1 MSEPEIVELD
11 EIDCRFEPRPWPFA
25 ENNREAIAA
34 HWQEVIARK
43 PASFNG
49 KILLLHR
56 WEVSGRRF
64 RGAYLMTDYAS
75 FLAWRDFGTPGE
87 PKWNCFA
94 MAALQAADGAFL
106 LGEMAEHTS
115 NAGAVYFAAGTPD
128 PSDLDGNVVNLA
140 GSVTR
145 ELEEET
151 GVSPADVA
159 IASGWT
165 AVFHGPRIAL
175 MKTVCSSLPAAALKA
190 RIEGFLATDSK
201 PELSRMHIVSGPDDL
216 IADRMPPFQR
226 AYLLHRLAQAPSE
239 GECVSGA

>member
-11 EIDCRFEPRPWPFA
+11 DIDCRLEPRAWAFA
-25 ENNREAIAA
+25 EDNREAIAT

-56 WEVSGRRF
+56 WEVVGRSF

-115 NAGAVYFAAGTPD
+115 NAGAIYFAAGTPD
-128 PSDLDGNVVNLA
+128 PSDLDGNIVNLA

-145 ELEEET
+145 EMEEET
-151 GVSPADVA
+151 GISPDDIA
-159 IASGWT
+159 IDKGWT
-165 AVFHGPRIAL
+165 AVFHGPRIAM
-175 MKTVCSSLPAAALKA
+175 MKSVRSPLGAVALKQ
-190 RIEGFLATDSK
+190 RIEGFLASEQE
-201 PELSRMHIVSGPDDL
+201 PELTRMHVVARPGDIVT
-216 IADRMPPFQR
+216 DRMPYFQQ
-226 AYLLHRLAQAPSE
+226 AYLAHRLAR
-239 GECVSGA
+239 G

>member
-1 MSEPEIVELD
+1 MSEPKIVALD
-11 EIDCRFEPRPWPFA
+11 AIDCRLEQQPWQFA
-25 ENNREAIAA
+25 DENAEAIRA
-34 HWQEVIARK
+34 HWQKVIEAK

-56 WEVSGRRF
+56 WQIVERRF

-87 PKWNCFA
+87 ARWNCFA
-94 MAALQAADGAFL
+94 MAALEAADGAFL

-115 NAGAVYFAAGTPD
+115 NAGAIYFAAGTPD
-128 PSDLDGNVVNLA
+128 TSDLDGNVVNLT

-151 GVSPADVA
+151 GISTAVVD

-165 AVFHGPRIAL
+165 AVFHGQRIAL
-175 MKTVCSSLPAAALKA
+175 MKSVRSSLQSGELKN
-190 RIEGFLATDSK
+190 RIERFLAQEER
-201 PELSRMHIVSGPDDL
+201 PELSRMHVVATRADIR
-216 IADRMPPFQR
+216 ADRMPAFQC
-226 AYLLHRLAQAPSE
+226 AYLAHRLQA
-239 GECVSGA
+239 